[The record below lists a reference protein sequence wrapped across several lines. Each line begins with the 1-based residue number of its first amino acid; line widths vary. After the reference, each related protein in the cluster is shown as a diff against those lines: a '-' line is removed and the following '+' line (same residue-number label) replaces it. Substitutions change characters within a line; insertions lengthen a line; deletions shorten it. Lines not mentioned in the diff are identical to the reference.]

1 MKTHAQKMYPSG
13 RPVLCTWSLQQ
24 RHTTAAQMKGPVRA
38 GGSARRAQHGHN
50 VPLLQTYAWQTACR
64 TTTRNGQAVRFGMS
78 AERQNR
84 HLTSAVRSIGDNGM
98 ARVTYQSTTAGDR
111 CAGTATP
118 KLVGGYRIRSQEIR
132 CTQYGWREGCVAR
145 AGTANSPSFFSPFFG
160 YSETLHSS
168 ILAVKALF

>member
-78 AERQNR
+78 AERRNR

-160 YSETLHSS
+160 YATR
-168 ILAVKALF
+168 